1 MLKKKLEKFGPFFD
15 ELSLPIRDIKK
26 INMKHIE
33 NIQSLHKEL
42 TTVFEKTDLD
52 LHECLDMLDK
62 YLDISNKYLK
72 SAIEELKTSNM

>member
-1 MLKKKLEKFGPFFD
+1 
-15 ELSLPIRDIKK
+15 
-26 INMKHIE
+26 MKHIE
-33 NIQSLHKEL
+33 NIQSLHKEIKEIGDILKEINSHKMELIQAHKEL